1 MKNERIEKC
10 EEYVHLDIDSYNK
23 LFVDRLSLSRENQEL
38 SSNLLAK
45 TKELEMS
52 EESLSNMFKQ
62 LKDLLDNLVLDEPQL
77 SDNRLPNYEL
87 KSPSFIA
94 QYLTTY
100 YLDLIKE
107 IKGIEE

>member
-1 MKNERIEKC
+1 MKNDKIEKC
-10 EEYVHLDIDSYNK
+10 EEYVRLDRI
-23 LFVDRLSLSRENQEL
+23 SLSRENQEL

-45 TKELEMS
+45 TKEFEMS

-62 LKDLLDNLVLDEPQL
+62 LKDLLDNIIIDIDSLYLGKLQSYDVHTNNLVE
-77 SDNRLPNYEL
+77 
-87 KSPSFIA
+87 
-94 QYLTTY
+94 YLNNN